1 MDPLLGEGV
10 AISSVMVRRVLGTLV
25 GEKLANAVSAGNNG
39 RHLTTKTSKAGPL
52 SLEICKNLRVSQT

>member
-25 GEKLANAVSAGNNG
+25 GGEKLANAVSAGNNG
-39 RHLTTKTSKAGPL
+39 RHLTTETSKAGPL
-52 SLEICKNLRVSQT
+52 SL

>member
-25 GEKLANAVSAGNNG
+25 GEKLANAE
-39 RHLTTKTSKAGPL
+39 TSKAGPL
-52 SLEICKNLRVSQT
+52 SL